1 MSARLT
7 LPSRRRFPTP
17 QTRSSRASRISTA
30 PRAFLKGIFGGG
42 GSDADVADADA
53 TPKIATGEKQIV
65 TVKLRRPMGMV
76 LEPADGEKRGA
87 IVAELVEGGNA
98 EATGMIEVG
107 DVLLSC
113 AFDADECALGDRWYE
128 SVMDELAGSPECET
142 VTLTLE
148 RVLLEDDNDMLSQT
162 ADAKRYWDEK
172 RAAKAKMP
180 TTLRR
185 TPGVEPADIFV
196 DVRGGPLGSGNFG
209 TVFRG
214 TFKGDQ
220 AVVLK
225 NAKSDVLAAEELLE
239 CEMEMNYH
247 VHANAR
253 GTCARFMGCIE
264 LGPKDGGELYNGTL
278 TEGLWLMWA
287 NEGEATVES
296 LMRDG
301 TAALARATG
310 CEGADELGVTRKAMR
325 ELLESLARLHACGVV
340 HRDVKPANLIAA
352 EKDGGVLKLID
363 LGSAALCL
371 GDAPLL
377 NYYPGVGPA
386 DPRYCKPGELYL
398 LPEGSPRPT
407 EANAEKLWRAHAPDR
422 FDSFS
427 AGCTM
432 MQLAVVGLREEA
444 QLATFLEELES
455 AGFELARW
463 RSGAGAS
470 RGLDFAALDAN
481 GDAGWDLAAGLL
493 AKERAERTSCEAALQ
508 HPFFG

>member
-1 MSARLT
+1 
-7 LPSRRRFPTP
+7 
-17 QTRSSRASRISTA
+17 
-30 PRAFLKGIFGGG
+30 
-42 GSDADVADADA
+42 
-53 TPKIATGEKQIV
+53 
-65 TVKLRRPMGMV
+65 
-76 LEPADGEKRGA
+76 
-87 IVAELVEGGNA
+87 
-98 EATGMIEVG
+98 
-107 DVLLSC
+107 
-113 AFDADECALGDRWYE
+113 
-128 SVMDELAGSPECET
+128 MDELAGSPECET

-247 VHANAR
+247 VHASQRAR
-253 GTCARFMGCIE
+253 DSWGSIE

-310 CEGADELGVTRKAMR
+310 CEGADELGVTRKATVP

-363 LGSAALCL
+363 LGSAACRRR
-371 GDAPLL
+371 APLP
-377 NYYPGVGPA
+377 NYYPASRRPA
-386 DPRYCKPGELYL
+386 YPTAARESLPLGRVVPATP
-398 LPEGSPRPT
+398 PEG
-407 EANAEKLWRAHAPDR
+407 NAGRCPARRAPHAADR

-427 AGCTM
+427 AGC
-432 MQLAVVGLREEA
+432 R
-444 QLATFLEELES
+444 
-455 AGFELARW
+455 
-463 RSGAGAS
+463 
-470 RGLDFAALDAN
+470 
-481 GDAGWDLAAGLL
+481 
-493 AKERAERTSCEAALQ
+493 
-508 HPFFG
+508 